1 MGRGWDGELPA
12 HPGSPP
18 GPLPSLGQQPS
29 SSPRAWGGVFLLV
42 FYGQEMWQ
50 LMIRGLSS
58 KVKEV

>member
-29 SSPRAWGGVFLLV
+29 SSPRAWGGVFLLFFLWSGNV
-42 FYGQEMWQ
+42 AVNDTRP
-50 LMIRGLSS
+50 I
-58 KVKEV
+58 K